1 MTNTHSDYLLIV
13 EDDERISRLLHRYLA
28 QSGFTVEVCANKAEM
43 DAQLEMKKPD
53 CLILDLLLPD
63 AHGLDIARAL
73 RETHLDMGII
83 ILTGQGDAVD
93 KVVGLEVGAD
103 DYITKPFESREVL
116 ARVRTLLRRLKLA
129 KNGGPKVE
137 VVRAGDLVM
146 DFSRHTVTKAGN
158 PVNLTG
164 LEFTLLAILVK
175 SKSQPLSRDQ
185 LLAQLSGRDWQP
197 NDRSVDVLVG
207 KLRKKIEADP
217 ARPQL
222 IKTLRG
228 KGYLY
233 LGEA

>member
-28 QSGFTVEVCANKAEM
+28 QSGFTVQVCANKAEM

-63 AHGLDIARAL
+63 AHG
-73 RETHLDMGII
+73 
-83 ILTGQGDAVD
+83 VD

-207 KLRKKIEADP
+207 KIRKKIEADP